1 MNLLSASLF
10 AIQIIA
16 AALSSASAAIVWRRR
31 QTPGAIP
38 LALLLLSV
46 TAWNAA
52 SGLKSL
58 APNLAQFSFL
68 AKLEIIGQVCA
79 ATLFLIFIF
88 EYTRQDYLLT
98 ERRILILWILPLF
111 SIFLAFSN
119 ELHHAFWLA
128 AVLEP
133 ETGRIVLP
141 QGNLY
146 PIYTAYYYLTRFAG
160 TLLLVLAIL
169 RYPATYRMQAT
180 YLLAGTIAVWLSDI
194 FFLPYIPRIDSAW
207 QMSLDPISYTISGLI
222 IGWGILRHKLFDL
235 VPIAR
240 DMILENLLD
249 GIIVLDSNNR
259 IVDINLPARYLLKI
273 DPQKKIVGDPLDD
286 VLSHLPEVRQNLSS
300 ADMPFQD
307 IYIPQPA
314 DLTLEIMSKPIFDRQ
329 GQVRGKM
336 LTFHDISG
344 RIRSE
349 AAMRQSEENLRIV
362 FENAPF
368 TIAVTTIKEGRIL
381 YINPAGLKLFN
392 VDPSQRKDLYAQN
405 FYRDINGRKLLAE
418 TLEKTGYADNIE
430 MSMQTANKE
439 PLWIA
444 ASARK
449 IVYNGENALL
459 ITLIDISER
468 RQTLDELKQSRAQL
482 KNIFENADAGI
493 HLLDP
498 SGSITF
504 SNKRWA
510 DMLGY
515 EPEKL
520 IGKNLSDF
528 IFKNDVPYSRHLF
541 ESLIAQEVD
550 HYKLELR
557 YNKTDGGFF
566 WGALSSVPIYDDN
579 GEIQS
584 IVNFISDITQ
594 KKQTESALR
603 ETERRFREILE
614 KVYLFAV
621 MLDTE
626 GKITFCNESL
636 LDATNWSQKEV
647 IGQNWFRFFLSKETT
662 SRSQEYARAIQQ
674 GVLVS
679 RHENEIITREN
690 KALLVA
696 WSNIL
701 LRDANGNVI
710 GSASVGEDITE
721 RHRAQQ
727 SEREQRIFAEALYD
741 TAAAITSTLN
751 FEEVLD
757 RILENLDAAVET
769 DSASISLIER
779 GKVRF
784 VRAKGYNKFGTSNE
798 DILNLKFS
806 INSVKNLK
814 EMYQSK
820 QPVCIPDT
828 RAYPGWKEIPISRW
842 IRSYIGAPIVVK
854 DKVVGF
860 INIDSATPGFFN
872 NQQAERLRAFS
883 LQVAISIENTSL
895 YTKSLHELEERKRAQ
910 AKLWRANKKLKLQL
924 TEIEALQIKLRDQ
937 AIRDALTGLF
947 NRRHLGEILPSTIE
961 KCRKGNLP
969 LSLIMI
975 DIDHFKAVN
984 DAYGHQ
990 AGDLILQY
998 LGKLLLEEQAIDTI
1012 PCRYGG
1018 EEFAVVLPNA
1028 SVDQAQGYAENL
1040 RQEFS
1045 QYKLI
1050 IGESVIQ
1057 ATTSIGVAA
1066 LYTHGQ
1072 NEHAILTAADNAL
1085 YLAKQY
1091 GRNCVKV
1098 ARQ

>member
-1 MNLLSASLF
+1 MNLLSTSLF

-46 TAWNAA
+46 TAWNVA
-52 SGLKSL
+52 SGLKDL
-58 APNLAQFSFL
+58 APNPAQFSFL

-79 ATLFLIFIF
+79 ATLFLIFIL

-98 ERRILILWILPLF
+98 ERRVLLLWILPLF
-111 SIFLAFSN
+111 SVFLAFSN
-119 ELHHAFWLA
+119 DLHHAFWLA
-128 AVLEP
+128 AEPKLEAGRYVLSP
-133 ETGRIVLP
+133 GSF
-141 QGNLY
+141 Y
-146 PIYTAYYYLTRFAG
+146 PIYTAYYYLTRLAG
-160 TLLLVLAIL
+160 TFLLILAIL

-180 YLLAGTIAVWLSDI
+180 YLLAGTIAIWLSDLL
-194 FFLPYIPRIDSAW
+194 FLPYMPRVGSSWRAI
-207 QMSLDPISYTISGLI
+207 LDPISYTISGLI

-249 GIIVLDSNNR
+249 GIVVLDSNNR

-273 DPQKKIVGDPLDD
+273 GPKKPVVGLPLDD
-286 VLSHLPEVRQNLSS
+286 AVAHLPEVKQKLSK

-336 LTFHDISG
+336 LTFHDISA

-349 AAMRQSEENLRIV
+349 AAMRRSEENLRIV

-368 TIAVTTIKEGRIL
+368 TIAVTTIKDGRIL
-381 YINPAGLKLFN
+381 YINPAGLKLYN
-392 VDPSQRKDLYAQN
+392 IDPAQLKDLYTRD
-405 FYRDINGRKLLAE
+405 FYQDTSSRKLLID

-430 MSMQTANKE
+430 MSMQTARKE
-439 PLWIA
+439 PLWVA
-444 ASARK
+444 ASGRA

-468 RQTLDELKQSRAQL
+468 RRTLEELKQSRAQL

-493 HLLDP
+493 HLVDT

-504 SNKRWA
+504 SNNRWA
-510 DMLGY
+510 EMLGY

-520 IGKNLSDF
+520 IGKNLSEF
-528 IFKNDVPYSRHLF
+528 IFKSDIPYSRHLF
-541 ESLIAQEVD
+541 ESLIAQEID

-557 YNKTDGGFF
+557 YNRTDNNFF
-566 WGALSSVPIYDDN
+566 WGALSSVPIYDDR

-621 MLDTE
+621 MLDTT
-626 GKITFCNESL
+626 GKITFCNEYL

-647 IGQNWFRFFLSKETT
+647 LGQNWFRFFLPEETA
-662 SRSQEYARAIQQ
+662 SRDQEYTRAIQQ

-679 RHENEIITREN
+679 RHENEIITRDN
-690 KALLVA
+690 KILLVA

-701 LRDANGNVI
+701 LRDTDGNVI

-721 RHRAQQ
+721 RRRAQQ
-727 SEREQRIFAEALYD
+727 SEREQRMFAEALYD

-757 RILENLDAAVET
+757 RILENLDSAVET
-769 DSASISLIER
+769 DSANISLIER

-784 VRAKGYNKFGTSNE
+784 VRAKGYNKFGISND

-806 INSVKNLK
+806 VNSVKNLK

-828 RAYPGWKEIPISRW
+828 RVYPGWKDVPTSRW

-854 DKVVGF
+854 EKVVGF
-860 INIDSATPGFFN
+860 INIDSATPGFFGSL
-872 NQQAERLRAFS
+872 QAERLRAFS
-883 LQVAISIENTSL
+883 LQAAISIENTSL

-924 TEIEALQIKLRDQ
+924 AEIEALQVKLREQ

-947 NRRHLGEILPSTIE
+947 NRRYLGEILPDTIE
-961 KCRKGNLP
+961 QCRRENLP
-969 LSLIMI
+969 LSLIML

-998 LGKLLLEEQAIDTI
+998 IGKLLLEGNTATKI

-1018 EEFAVVLPNA
+1018 EEFAVVLCDTTL
-1028 SVDQAQGYAENL
+1028 DQAQAYAENL

-1045 QYKLI
+1045 QYKLL
-1050 IGESVIQ
+1050 IGENVVQ
-1057 ATTSIGVAA
+1057 ATTSIGIAV

-1072 NEHAILTAADNAL
+1072 NEHALLTAADNAL
-1085 YLAKQY
+1085 YLAKQS
-1091 GRNCVKV
+1091 GRNCVKI